1 MQQVKD
7 LVLLQLL
14 CRFQCGM
21 WHGFSPWWP
30 GSLHMPRVCPEKKK
44 KKTA

>member
-21 WHGFSPWWP
+21 SSVP
-30 GSLHMPRVCPEKKK
+30 GGLGACTCHECVQEKKK
-44 KKTA
+44 KLPEM